1 MRSLVALM
9 YCHHFIILLKMATG
23 SDSDALS
30 YIFTYRYSTSLTHN
44 SRTATQSLFDT
55 Y

>member
-1 MRSLVALM
+1 MRSFVALKH
-9 YCHHFIILLKMATG
+9 CHQFIILLKMATG
-23 SDSDALS
+23 SDPDAL
-30 YIFTYRYSTSLTHN
+30 IFTYRYSTLLTHN